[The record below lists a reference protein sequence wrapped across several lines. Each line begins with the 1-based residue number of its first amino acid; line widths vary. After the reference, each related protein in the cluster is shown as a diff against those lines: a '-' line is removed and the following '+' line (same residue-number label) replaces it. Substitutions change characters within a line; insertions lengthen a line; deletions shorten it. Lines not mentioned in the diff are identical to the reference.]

1 MARKTLG
8 FVPLIWECPYCE
20 TQNPGPIKTC
30 TSCGAPQ
37 PDDVEFL
44 RVDEEKFNF
53 IKDEALI
60 RMAKAG
66 PDIHCPYCGT
76 RNPAGAELC
85 SNCGGEI
92 NLKGKVVRET
102 GQAVQT
108 VAEAEQEPQETLS
121 PTPSV
126 TPVSTPRK
134 KPSRMVKILG
144 ALGILAVLAACI
156 IFLMLLFKTDSIEA
170 TVTDASWERSVAIEA
185 FRTVTDSGWWDEI
198 PDSAEIQSC
207 TQRYRYTSEN
217 PEPNATEVC
226 SDPVVEDTGTG
237 IGEVVQECVYEVYDD
252 YCEYTYMNWVV
263 ESTVVER
270 GDDWNPVWPEPNLN
284 ADQRLGTSNEEYT
297 IVFTSDGES
306 YTYTTTDA
314 ETYMMAQPGS
324 RWELSVNQLGG
335 IQSIEPAN

>member
-44 RVDEEKFNF
+44 RVDKEKFNF

-60 RMAKAG
+60 RMAQAG

-92 NLKGKVVRET
+92 NIPGKVVREV
-102 GQAVQT
+102 GKEVQT
-108 VAEAEQEPQETLS
+108 VSEAEQEPQEVPT

-134 KPSRMVKILG
+134 KPSRLVKILG
-144 ALGILAVLAACI
+144 ALGILAVLAGCI
-156 IFLMLLFKTDSIEA
+156 ILLMLLFKTDTVEA
-170 TVTDASWERSVAIEA
+170 TVTSGTWERSVAIEA
-185 FRTVTDSGWWDEI
+185 FRSVTDSGWWDEI

-252 YCEYTYMNWVV
+252 YCEYTYMNWIV
-263 ESTVVER
+263 ETTVVER
-270 GDDWNPVWPEPNLN
+270 GEDWNPVWPEPDLDS
-284 ADQRLGTSNEEYT
+284 DQRLGVMSEDYT
-297 IVFTSDGES
+297 IVFAEGGES
-306 YTYTTTDA
+306 YTYSTSDA
-314 ETYMMAQPGS
+314 ATYIMAQPGS
-324 RWELSVNQLGG
+324 RWALEINQLGK
-335 IQSIEPAN
+335 IQSIEPVN

>member
-8 FVPLIWECPYCE
+8 FIPLIWECPYCN

-60 RMAKAG
+60 RMAQAG

-76 RNPAGAELC
+76 RNPSDAEFC

-92 NLKGKVVRET
+92 NIKGKVVRDT
-102 GQAVQT
+102 GGEVRTTTEAKEEPPRAPVQT
-108 VAEAEQEPQETLS
+108 PSTPPTS
-121 PTPSV
+121 P
-126 TPVSTPRK
+126 PRK
-134 KPSRMVKILG
+134 KISRTAKILG
-144 ALGILAVLAACI
+144 GLGILAVIAGCI
-156 IFLMLLFKTDSIEA
+156 ILLMLLLKTDSVEA
-170 TVTDASWERSVAIEA
+170 TVTAGSWERSVAIEA
-185 FRTVTDSGWWDEI
+185 FREVTGSGWWDEI

-226 SDPVVEDTGTG
+226 SEPIVEDTGTG

-252 YCEYTYMNWVV
+252 YCDYTYMNWVV
-263 ESTVVER
+263 VSTVVES
-270 GDDWNPVWPEPNLN
+270 GEDWDPVWPQPGLT
-284 ADQRLGTSNEEYT
+284 ADQQLGAASEEYT
-297 IVFTSDGES
+297 IVFTGDGET
-306 YTYTTTDA
+306 YTYTTSDA
-314 ETYMMAQPGS
+314 DTYLMAQPGTL
-324 RWELSVNQLGG
+324 WELSVNQLGG

>member
-44 RVDEEKFNF
+44 RVDKEKFNF

-60 RMAKAG
+60 RMAQAG

-92 NLKGKVVRET
+92 NIPGKVVREV
-102 GQAVQT
+102 GKEVQT
-108 VAEAEQEPQETLS
+108 VSEAEQEPQEVPT

-134 KPSRMVKILG
+134 KPSRLVKILG
-144 ALGILAVLAACI
+144 ALGILAVIAGCI
-156 IFLMLLFKTDSIEA
+156 ILLMLLFKTDTVEA
-170 TVTDASWERSVAIEA
+170 TVTSGTWERSVAIEA

-237 IGEVVQECVYEVYDD
+237 IGEVVQECVYKVYDD
-252 YCEYTYMNWVV
+252 YCEYTYMNWIV
-263 ESTVVER
+263 ETTVAEQ
-270 GDDWNPVWPEPNLN
+270 GEDWNPVWPEPDLDS
-284 ADQRLGTSNEEYT
+284 DQRLGVMSEDYT
-297 IVFTSDGES
+297 IVFAGDGES
-306 YTYTTTDA
+306 YTYSTSDPA
-314 ETYMMAQPGS
+314 TYMMAQPGS
-324 RWELSVNQLGG
+324 RWALEINQLGG
-335 IQSIEPAN
+335 IQSIEPVN

>member
-1 MARKTLG
+1 MARKNLG
-8 FVPLIWECPYCE
+8 FVSLIWECSYCK

-60 RMAKAG
+60 RMAQAG

-92 NLKGKVVRET
+92 NIKGKVVRDT
-102 GQAVQT
+102 GKEVRT
-108 VAEAEQEPQETLS
+108 VSEAEQELQEI
-121 PTPSV
+121 PTPKPSV
-126 TPVSTPRK
+126 TPISTPRK

-144 ALGILAVLAACI
+144 ALGILAVIAGCI
-156 IFLMLLFKTDSIEA
+156 ILLMLFLKTDTVEA
-170 TVTDASWERSVAIEA
+170 TVTKGAWERSVAIEA

-207 TQRYRYTSEN
+207 TQRYRYTSDS

-226 SDPVVEDTGTG
+226 SDPIVEDTGTG

-252 YCEYTYMNWVV
+252 YCDYTYMNWVV
-263 ESTVVER
+263 VSTAVEK
-270 GDDWNPVWPEPNLN
+270 GEDWNPVWPKPNLN
-284 ADQRLGTSNEEYT
+284 ADQQLGTTTESYT
-297 IVFTSDGES
+297 IVFTGDGET
-306 YTYTTTDA
+306 YTYTTSDP
-314 ETYMMAQPGS
+314 ETYMMAQPGTL
-324 RWELSVNQLGG
+324 WELSVNQLGG

>member
-8 FVPLIWECPYCE
+8 FVPLIWECSYCK

-60 RMAKAG
+60 RMAQAG

-92 NLKGKVVRET
+92 NIKGKVVRDT
-102 GQAVQT
+102 GKEVRT
-108 VAEAEQEPQETLS
+108 VSEAEQEPQEI
-121 PTPSV
+121 PMPKPSV
-126 TPVSTPRK
+126 TQISTPRK
-134 KPSRMVKILG
+134 KPGRMVKILG
-144 ALGILAVLAACI
+144 ALGILAVIAGCI
-156 IFLMLLFKTDSIEA
+156 ILLMLFLKTDTVEA
-170 TVTDASWERSVAIEA
+170 TVTKGAWERSVAIEA
-185 FRTVTDSGWWDEI
+185 FRTVTDNGWWDEI
-198 PDSAEIQSC
+198 PDSADIQSC
-207 TQRYRYTSEN
+207 TQRYRYTSDS

-226 SDPVVEDTGTG
+226 SDPIVEDTGTG

-252 YCEYTYMNWVV
+252 YCDYTYMNWVV
-263 ESTVVER
+263 VSTAIER
-270 GDDWNPVWPEPNLN
+270 GEDWNPVWPEPNLN
-284 ADQRLGTSNEEYT
+284 ADQQLGTTSESYT
-297 IVFTSDGES
+297 IVFTGDGET
-306 YTYTTTDA
+306 YTYTTSDP
-314 ETYMMAQPGS
+314 ETYMMAQPGTF
-324 RWELSVNQLGG
+324 WELSVNQLGG